1 MYNSSFYY
9 NFFKKFKCDYQDYIA
24 DDYRGD
30 KIYADAIKIDCNKKQ
45 KIVTTFITGN
55 IHQADIANIYYT
67 LHPIKIGSKI
77 DGHTINKI
85 YKKNGYYMGW
95 V

>member
-1 MYNSSFYY
+1 MHNSGFYQNY
-9 NFFKKFKCDYQDYIA
+9 FKKFKCDYQDYKG

-30 KIYADAIKIDCNKKQ
+30 KIYEDAIKIDCNKKQ
-45 KIVTTFITGN
+45 KIVTTFIAGN
-55 IHQADIANIYYT
+55 INRAEVENIYYT

-77 DGHTINKI
+77 DGYTIHRI